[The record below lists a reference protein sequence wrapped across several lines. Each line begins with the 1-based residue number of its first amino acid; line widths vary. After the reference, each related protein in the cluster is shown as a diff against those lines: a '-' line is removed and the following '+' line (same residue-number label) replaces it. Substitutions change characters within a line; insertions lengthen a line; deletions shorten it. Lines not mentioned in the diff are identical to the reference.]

1 MNKYRIII
9 IFLLIFISSKLFSDN
24 VEKKLAKESF
34 VIYEDFEVLKAQN
47 RDKLIE
53 LYPSVYHAPELS
65 EVDFKTYL
73 YWYTGVPNA
82 FLEFRVN
89 TDEEMKHKRLGN
101 FYLAWNYSGETLSIF
116 CFPYYMTVRNVTVKN
131 NQIIFSLIG
140 IVQKSDLYYSN
151 FIKTE
156 IPFKEYEYDIHSAKI
171 IIDGDYL
178 DFYIDDV
185 FIHTF
190 CRINE
195 ATLKEYENLIKN
207 NTCDL
212 SKVTWPRHADGT
224 SDYDDKIIMPESLI
238 ITGSTNPDKST
249 VGKNN
254 VQTNIGESEKIKK
267 VQVKSKDQIMAV
279 KIPAV
284 LRADPSIEKG
294 TPMLKAATGSR
305 VQILKVGKKQTIDN
319 IESNWVKV
327 KFLDGA
333 KKVTGKDISPD
344 AVGWLFGG
352 YLE

>member
-9 IFLLIFISSKLFSDN
+9 IFLLILISSKLFSDN

-140 IVQKSDLYYSN
+140 IVQ
-151 FIKTE
+151 
-156 IPFKEYEYDIHSAKI
+156 
-171 IIDGDYL
+171 
-178 DFYIDDV
+178 
-185 FIHTF
+185 
-190 CRINE
+190 
-195 ATLKEYENLIKN
+195 
-207 NTCDL
+207 
-212 SKVTWPRHADGT
+212 
-224 SDYDDKIIMPESLI
+224 
-238 ITGSTNPDKST
+238 
-249 VGKNN
+249 
-254 VQTNIGESEKIKK
+254 
-267 VQVKSKDQIMAV
+267 
-279 KIPAV
+279 
-284 LRADPSIEKG
+284 
-294 TPMLKAATGSR
+294 
-305 VQILKVGKKQTIDN
+305 
-319 IESNWVKV
+319 
-327 KFLDGA
+327 
-333 KKVTGKDISPD
+333 
-344 AVGWLFGG
+344 
-352 YLE
+352 